1 MSVKYFH
8 ITHEEKLLLE
18 KHWNYHSEGF
28 DAPLTEH
35 DFKVIDFAL
44 GMLRPL
50 NQDPRPEKTSLEK
63 QRVCLLIAKKMVE
76 TGCTKKAALDQLYG
90 DGVNGLRYAFKNRV
104 MSAETLNN
112 YANRDPDVRP
122 ENYLNED
129 GFFPP
134 AVTIHSELII
144 GSSLQN

>member
-1 MSVKYFH
+1 
-8 ITHEEKLLLE
+8 
-18 KHWNYHSEGF
+18 
-28 DAPLTEH
+28 
-35 DFKVIDFAL
+35 
-44 GMLRPL
+44 
-50 NQDPRPEKTSLEK
+50 
-63 QRVCLLIAKKMVE
+63 MVE

-134 AVTIHSELII
+134 AVTIHSEINHWEFFTELKITD
-144 GSSLQN
+144 GTPEGW